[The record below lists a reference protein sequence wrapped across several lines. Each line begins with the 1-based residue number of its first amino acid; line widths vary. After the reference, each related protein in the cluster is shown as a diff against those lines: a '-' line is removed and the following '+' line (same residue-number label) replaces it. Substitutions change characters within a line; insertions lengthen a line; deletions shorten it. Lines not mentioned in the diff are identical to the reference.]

1 MTSKTL
7 SPLVGDSAQHG
18 DDAEESSVA
27 QPADQS
33 DFYNLAFYNIGSDS
47 MENVVDDPAAKICD
61 MIYAKCIDSMSISG
75 AFNVK
80 DDRLQ
85 QLQAM
90 MEKVV
95 WKLNNDDGRS
105 ANLVN
110 SRAEQP
116 AWTSHIE
123 AHYACVWNTHRLA
136 LTLYEYLQ
144 KQPSTMSH
152 YLKFQQAQRPSGPP
166 LHFYHHC
173 DTVRHVP
180 PLVVSVR
187 PG

>member
-47 MENVVDDPAAKICD
+47 MESVVDDPAAKICD
-61 MIYAKCIDSMSISG
+61 MIYEKCIDSMIIGG

-85 QLQAM
+85 QLQAI

-110 SRAEQP
+110 SRALQP
-116 AWTSHIE
+116 A
-123 AHYACVWNTHRLA
+123 
-136 LTLYEYLQ
+136 
-144 KQPSTMSH
+144 
-152 YLKFQQAQRPSGPP
+152 
-166 LHFYHHC
+166 
-173 DTVRHVP
+173 
-180 PLVVSVR
+180 
-187 PG
+187 

>member
-18 DDAEESSVA
+18 HDAEESSVA

-61 MIYAKCIDSMSISG
+61 MIYEKCIDSM
-75 AFNVK
+75 NVK

-85 QLQAM
+85 DLQAM

-116 AWTSHIE
+116 AWTCHIE
-123 AHYACVWNTHRLA
+123 GHYACVWNTHRLA
-136 LTLYEYLQ
+136 LTLYKDLQ